1 MGMPVRIDDTLYEQA
16 RAQAQAERRTI
27 AGQIEFWAMVGKAA
41 LDNPD
46 LPIDF
51 VRDLL
56 IARTEGPAL
65 ATPFVPAVQV
75 LQSAAFRRAY
85 KRLHANQKADVDAA
99 VRTIVDDP
107 TVGEAKKGDLAGVF
121 VYKFKCV
128 GQLALLAYEYDPA
141 TRLLLLLGSHEN
153 FYRELKRS

>member
-1 MGMPVRIDDTLYEQA
+1 MPAI
-16 RAQAQAERRTI
+16 
-27 AGQIEFWAMVGKAA
+27 
-41 LDNPD
+41 
-46 LPIDF
+46 
-51 VRDLL
+51 
-56 IARTEGPAL
+56 
-65 ATPFVPAVQV
+65 QV
-75 LQSAAFRRAY
+75 LQSASFRRAY

-121 VYKFKCV
+121 VYKFKCA